1 MSDVSLFGAL
11 LAGLLSFL
19 SPCVLPL
26 VPAYLSFISGVSV
39 DALRGQAQADDSQ
52 TDHAQIRRVAMIQ
65 SLWFV
70 LGFSLVF
77 IALGASATFLGQWLL
92 THMASLAKVAG
103 IIIIIFG
110 LHYTGLIRIPFLM
123 VDARLNTAEVKG
135 TSGLGA
141 LLLGSAFAFGW
152 TPCIGPILGAI
163 LAMAGMQG
171 QVGEGMMLLVMYS
184 IGLGIPF
191 LTAAYATNAFLDWS
205 KRFKRHLHAVEIVS
219 GVLLVLVGIMIFLGS
234 FTVISGLLIEYLPW
248 LADIES
254 LADF

>member
-1 MSDVSLFGAL
+1 MSEISMLGAL
-11 LAGLLSFL
+11 VAGLLSFL

-39 DALRGQAQADDSQ
+39 DALRGDESI
-52 TDHAQIRRVAMIQ
+52 DHDAVRKRAMIQ

-92 THMASLAKVAG
+92 SNMAALAKVAG

-123 VDARLNTAEVKG
+123 MDARLNTEGVQS
-135 TSGLGA
+135 TSGVGA

-171 QVGEGMMLLVMYS
+171 QIGEGMMLLVMYS

-191 LTAAYATNAFLDWS
+191 LLAAYATNAFLNWS
-205 KRFKRHLHAVEIVS
+205 QRFKKHLHAVEVLS
-219 GVLLVLVGIMIFLGS
+219 GSLLIAVGVMIFLGS
-234 FTVISGLLIEYLPW
+234 FSEVSGILLEYLPW
-248 LADIES
+248 LADIEA